1 MQAFPHTYAVATTA
15 RPEGDVTLTSHR
27 LEALPTAAPAEFG
40 GPGDRWS
47 PETMLVGS
55 VANCFV
61 LTFRA
66 IATASNFHWTAI
78 AIDVTGTLDRIDRV
92 TRFTAFT
99 IRVTLDVLPD
109 AKEDQARRLLTKA
122 EQTCLITRSL
132 AAPVSLEITV
142 RVGEPVTTT

>member
-15 RPEGDVTLTSHR
+15 GPTGEVVLRSPG
-27 LEALPTAAPAEFG
+27 LEPFPTAAPAEFD

-47 PETMLVGS
+47 PETMIVGT

-66 IATASNFHWTAI
+66 IAKASQFHWARL
-78 AIDVTGTLDRIDRV
+78 DVDVKGTLERIDRV

-99 IRVTLDVLPD
+99 IRATLEIPVE
-109 AKEDQARRLLTKA
+109 ASEEQATRLLTKA
-122 EQTCLITRSL
+122 ESTCLITRSL
-132 AAPVSLEITV
+132 TAAVHLELDV
-142 RVGEPVTTT
+142 RAVQPAI